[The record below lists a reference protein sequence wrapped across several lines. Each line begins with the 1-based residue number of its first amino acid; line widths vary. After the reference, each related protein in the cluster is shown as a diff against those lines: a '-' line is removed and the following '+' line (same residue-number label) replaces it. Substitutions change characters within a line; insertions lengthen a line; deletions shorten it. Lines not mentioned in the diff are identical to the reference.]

1 MVNSNIYKR
10 TKLFKRTTAHS
21 KLLIFVAIS
30 ILLVAL
36 VYAPSSTISVP
47 NLANH
52 GSTTCKPAGKSAA
65 GLQLKKCCWQTTEGY
80 PGTRKDVTYC
90 STCED
95 GGTRGMINCTEPTKQ
110 SSTTRLTDDIIARLG
125 EGHTFEQIQP
135 TDQGIQLPKSGDTVA
150 PKDGGIVTDT
160 NPPINDNNPPKNNDA
175 NPPRID
181 KGKKSGDS
189 GSGSGNNK

>member
-1 MVNSNIYKR
+1 MVNSKNHER
-10 TKLFKRTTAHS
+10 RKLFNQITMHS
-21 KLLIFVAIS
+21 QPVILLVTS
-30 ILLVAL
+30 ILLVSL
-36 VYAPSSTISVP
+36 VYAPSSTFSVP
-47 NLANH
+47 NLANSS
-52 GSTTCKPAGKSAA
+52 STTCKPAGKSAA

-110 SSTTRLTDDIIARLG
+110 SSTSRLTDDIIARLG

-135 TDQGIQLPKSGDTVA
+135 TDQGTQPPKSGDIVA

-160 NPPINDNNPPKNNDA
+160 NPPVNDKNPPKNNDA
-175 NPPRID
+175 NPPRTD
-181 KGKKSGDS
+181 KGKQSGDS
-189 GSGSGNNK
+189 GSSNNSK